1 MRERERE
8 EVRTTNEHAAA
19 ADPAAEAGMTN
30 EQAKNRFQSLKIN
43 TPQDKKEPEKK
54 KKRPQVYSALLSPF
68 YCREPRE
75 F

>member
-30 EQAKNRFQSLKIN
+30 EQAKKVSVVGNK
-43 TPQDKKEPEKK
+43 
-54 KKRPQVYSALLSPF
+54 YSA
-68 YCREPRE
+68 RQERA
-75 F
+75 